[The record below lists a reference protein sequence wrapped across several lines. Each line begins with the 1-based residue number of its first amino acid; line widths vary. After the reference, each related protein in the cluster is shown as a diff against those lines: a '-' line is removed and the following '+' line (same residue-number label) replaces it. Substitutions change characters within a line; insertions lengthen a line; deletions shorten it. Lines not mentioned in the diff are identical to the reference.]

1 MEKKES
7 YQPRTQC
14 FFRLENYGRKRVLKD
29 SKIKIGERVL
39 PLRGVVEKKKKELKV
54 GAIRFLDKR
63 LLQSKTFT
71 LLDFLFTNYYKGVKI
86 NDQFFFSG

>member
-14 FFRLENYGRKRVLKD
+14 FFRLENYGRKRK
-29 SKIKIGERVL
+29 KIIIGERVS
-39 PLRGVVEKKKKELKV
+39 PLRGVVEKKKKKELKV
-54 GAIRFLDKR
+54 VAIRFLDKR